1 MEANAYSDLLEVYT
15 RCDADE
21 CLCSDGRAHSAKT
34 GYGQEAARLLGGGV
48 EGGGTQET
56 ASDWHL
62 LVCLLKLVQGDSL
75 PPMWLQGDAQEVLEA
90 ESRNQSLGL
99 HRLHASHRRQRS
111 GPHPTRLQCRTHI
124 CSLVLNQL
132 FSGSEWFCSLL
143 SSSLSGRDSS
153 GGSEEEP
160 AVQVPPVHLST
171 HQLQKVNT

>member
-34 GYGQEAARLLGGGV
+34 GYGQEAARLL

-62 LVCLLKLVQGDSL
+62 LVCLLKHVQGDSL
-75 PPMWLQGDAQEVLEA
+75 PPVWLQGDAQEVLEA

-111 GPHPTRLQCRTHI
+111 GPHPHPHV
-124 CSLVLNQL
+124 CSVELTFALW
-132 FSGSEWFCSLL
+132 S
-143 SSSLSGRDSS
+143 
-153 GGSEEEP
+153 
-160 AVQVPPVHLST
+160 
-171 HQLQKVNT
+171 